1 MPYSVCT
8 SDSAMNAPIRTADR
22 ADCITIRKA
31 PMPSTPAAASRAA
44 SASAPPS
51 STNATSV

>member
-1 MPYSVCT
+1 
-8 SDSAMNAPIRTADR
+8 MNAPIRTEER
-22 ADCITIRKA
+22 AACITVRNA

-51 STNATSV
+51 STKATSV